1 MQTKDD
7 ADGECPMRRSTDES
21 FSQDRRAH
29 RRTGWHSI
37 TGVGRNGQQ
46 VSLQICSERDDDA
59 DDGLRITVL
68 RVPGHTTSAMPTV
81 YAPLE
86 GGQGA

>member
-1 MQTKDD
+1 
-7 ADGECPMRRSTDES
+7 MRVEPEEVVEVAGNLIGRQVEPLYGK
-21 FSQDRRAH
+21 
-29 RRTGWHSI
+29 TGF
-37 TGVGRNGQQ
+37 GRNGQQ